1 MNNDKMLPLK
11 KEFYRIWFEF
21 YKISLNSP
29 DPVVLKNL
37 KKSDDLYSP
46 WGDVEKMTFN
56 QWWDSHKHLFQEN
69 SVSVI
74 ESSYDRKFQDT
85 LLLEVP
91 INQSTTVL
99 MKQIRKLIDDEQK
112 KRLRQKKKYR
122 VITTDFKMK
131 DRTEPKLAILKDVL
145 NVYRDVYLKNTKL
158 RGKTLLNEVYRYY
171 KSRKRKDHQRLPK
184 TIDDRGSTN
193 EDDIKRITRN
203 LRRWIQWGETI
214 VLNVSKGEFP
224 GKY

>member
-1 MNNDKMLPLK
+1 
-11 KEFYRIWFEF
+11 
-21 YKISLNSP
+21 
-29 DPVVLKNL
+29 
-37 KKSDDLYSP
+37 
-46 WGDVEKMTFN
+46 
-56 QWWDSHKHLFQEN
+56 
-69 SVSVI
+69 VI
-74 ESSYDRKFQDT
+74 ESASGRKLQDT

-131 DRTEPKLAILKDVL
+131 DRTEPKLVILKDVL
-145 NVYRDVYLKNTKL
+145 NVYRDVYLKNMKL

-214 VLNVSKGEFP
+214 ILNVSKGEFP